1 MFIPPFPYNAPPYAK
16 LLEILGRQDPAT
28 QKALAELSERTAQRY
43 CDRYADHSD
52 LFRSYA
58 YLYDLSKRVRWTVY
72 RNIMFDY
79 APVEDFAE
87 IQQIKEHYT
96 KQFGE
101 LLDNPPWRCVNGD
114 VVKPIP
120 ETLT

>member
-1 MFIPPFPYNAPPYAK
+1 MFIPPPPYDAHPYAK
-16 LLEILGRQDPAT
+16 LLQILGRQDTTT
-28 QKALAELSERTAQRY
+28 QKSLAELSEQTAQDY

-58 YLYDLSKRVRWTVY
+58 YLYDLSKRVRWVVY

-79 APVEDFAE
+79 SPVEDFAE

-101 LLDNPPWRCVNGD
+101 LLDNPPWLCVRGD

>member
-1 MFIPPFPYNAPPYAK
+1 MFIPPFPYDAPPYAQ
-16 LLEILGRQDPAT
+16 LLKILGRQDPAT
-28 QKALAELSERTAQRY
+28 QKSIAELSEQTAQRY
-43 CDRYADHSD
+43 CDRYADQSD
-52 LFRSYA
+52 RFRSYA
-58 YLYDLSKRVRWTVY
+58 YLYDLSKRVRWVVY
-72 RNIMFDY
+72 RTIMLDY

-87 IQQIKEHYT
+87 IQQIKELYT

-101 LLDNPPWRCVNGD
+101 LLDNPPWQCVNGD